1 MSYYVQPYQP
11 DELYHFGVKGMRW
24 GVRRYENYDGTYT
37 KAGLKRYKE
46 SDEGY
51 DFMDQTYKMA
61 KDGRS
66 SKAALKSIK
75 NSMKAYKKQMKA
87 DYKQLKRDK
96 LADEGKKQY
105 AQGKRITT
113 NVGNTLAGV
122 VGVGGFATSSVLAFS
137 SDNKLRSMTPYVA
150 IGSTV
155 ASAAL
160 GALGSLSGRK
170 LRAYYGHN
178 RPSDANRLDDRK
190 ELQKAIDT
198 KGLRLFYD
206 PRQH

>member
-1 MSYYVQPYQP
+1 MSYYIQPYQP

-46 SDEGY
+46 SDKVY

-61 KDGRS
+61 KAGGS
-66 SKAALKSIK
+66 SKEALRSIK
-75 NSMKAYKKQMKA
+75 DSRKAYKKQMKA

-105 AQGKRITT
+105 TQGKRITT
-113 NVGNTLAGV
+113 NAGNTLAGV
-122 VGVGGFATSSVLAFS
+122 VGVGGFATSVMLAFS
-137 SDNKLRSMTPYVA
+137 TDKKLRDKMPYVA

-160 GALGSLSGRK
+160 ARIGSLSGRK

-178 RPSDANRLDDRK
+178 RPSDANRLDVRK

-198 KGLRLFYD
+198 KGLRLSYD
-206 PRQH
+206 HD

>member
-1 MSYYVQPYQP
+1 MFYYNQPCQP

-24 GVRRYENYDGTYT
+24 GVRRYENYDGSYT

-46 SDEGY
+46 SDQEY
-51 DFMDQTYKMA
+51 EAMDAIYKGA
-61 KDGRS
+61 K
-66 SKAALKSIK
+66 KAGVNKTQLKSLK
-75 NSMKAYKKQMKA
+75 ESRKAYKKQMKA
-87 DYKQLKRDK
+87 DYKQLKQDK

-122 VGVGGFATSSVLAFS
+122 VGVGGFATSTFLAFS
-137 SDNKLRSMTPYVA
+137 DDKKLRDMTPYVA
-150 IGSTV
+150 VGSTV

-170 LRAYYGHN
+170 LRAYYSHS
-178 RPSDANRLDDRK
+178 RPSDANRLDFLD
-190 ELQKAIDT
+190 ELQKAVDSR
-198 KGLRLFYD
+198 G
-206 PRQH
+206 

>member
-1 MSYYVQPYQP
+1 MYYNN
-11 DELYHFGVKGMRW
+11 DELYHFGVKGMKW
-24 GVRRYENYDGTYT
+24 GVRRYENYDGSYT

-46 SDEGY
+46 SQSGY
-51 DFMDQTYKMA
+51 DAMDAFYKSA
-61 KDGRS
+61 KVAGS
-66 SKAALKSIK
+66 SKEALKSLK
-75 NSMKAYKKQMKA
+75 RSRKAYKNQMKA

-96 LADEGKKQY
+96 LGDEGKKQY

-137 SDNKLRSMTPYVA
+137 SDKKLRDMTPYVA

-170 LRAYYGHN
+170 LRAYYSHS
-178 RPSDANRLDDRK
+178 RPSDSNRLDIEEEFNR
-190 ELQKAIDT
+190 AGAT
-198 KGLRLFYD
+198 KGLRLMVN
-206 PRQH
+206 

>member
-1 MSYYVQPYQP
+1 MNYYIEPYKP

-51 DFMDQTYKMA
+51 QAMDTLYKGA
-61 KDGRS
+61 KNAGVN
-66 SKAALKSIK
+66 KAQLKSLK
-75 NSMKAYKKQMKA
+75 ESRKAYKKQMKA

-105 AQGKRITT
+105 AQGKLIST
-113 NVGNTLAGV
+113 NAGNTLAGV
-122 VGVGGFATSSVLAFS
+122 VGVGGFAASTVLGLS
-137 SDNKLRSMTPYVA
+137 SDKKLRSMTPYVA

-160 GALGSLSGRK
+160 GAIGHISGRK
-170 LRAYYGHN
+170 LRAFYGHS
-178 RPSDANRLDDRK
+178 RPSDANRLDFNN
-190 ELQKAIDT
+190 ELQKVVDT
-198 KGLRLFYD
+198 KG
-206 PRQH
+206 

>member
-1 MSYYVQPYQP
+1 MTYYNQPYQP

-24 GVRRYENYDGTYT
+24 GVRRYENYDGSYT

-46 SDEGY
+46 SDQEY
-51 DFMDQTYKMA
+51 QEMDNIYKGA
-61 KDGRS
+61 KKAGVNKQQLRS
-66 SKAALKSIK
+66 LKESR
-75 NSMKAYKKQMKA
+75 KAYKKQMKA

-113 NVGNTLAGV
+113 NAGNTLAGV
-122 VGVGGFATSSVLAFS
+122 VGVGGFATSTFLAFS
-137 SDNKLRSMTPYVA
+137 SDKKLRDMTPYVA

-170 LRAYYGHN
+170 LRAYYSHS
-178 RPSDANRLDDRK
+178 RPSDANRLDFID
-190 ELQKAIDT
+190 ELQKAVDS
-198 KGLRLFYD
+198 KS
-206 PRQH
+206 